1 MRRLGVCLAALFIA
15 TVPASAEH
23 LIIALSTSDIRIDS
37 DFTGNAITVFG
48 VIERDAATVSRA
60 STCDIAVV
68 VRGPSE
74 PVVARRK
81 EPLLFLWMN
90 RASMTFASAPTFYSV
105 SSTRPLD
112 EMATSTALHR
122 FGIGFDSIEL
132 RTLESGDAETAAEFR
147 KAFIR
152 LRKEDGL
159 YSEFAGGVDFIGTSE
174 SVFRSA
180 AWIPSNAPDGR
191 YIVEVYLFSGSVFL
205 AKEQVVLNVTKVGF
219 EHFMF
224 EASHNNALVYGLA
237 CVLLALF
244 TGWLACVVFRR
255 D

>member
-1 MRRLGVCLAALFIA
+1 MRRLGLCLAALLFA
-15 TVPASAEH
+15 AVPAAAEH

-37 DFTGNAITVFG
+37 DFTGDAITVFG

-60 STCDIAVV
+60 STYDVAVV

-90 RASMTFASAPTFYSV
+90 RTSRTFASAPTFYAV

-112 EMATSTALHR
+112 EMATPTALRR

-132 RTLESGDAETAAEFR
+132 RTLETGDVETAAEFR
-147 KAFIR
+147 TAFLR

-159 YSEFAGGVDFIGTSE
+159 YSEFAGGVDFIGASE
-174 SVFRSA
+174 SVFRTA

-191 YIVEVYLFSGSVFL
+191 YTVEVFLFSGGVFL
-205 AKEQVVLNVTKVGF
+205 ARELAVLNVTKVGF
-219 EHFMF
+219 EQFMF
-224 EASHNNALVYGLA
+224 AASHDQALLYGLA

-244 TGWLACVVFRR
+244 AGWLAGVIFRR